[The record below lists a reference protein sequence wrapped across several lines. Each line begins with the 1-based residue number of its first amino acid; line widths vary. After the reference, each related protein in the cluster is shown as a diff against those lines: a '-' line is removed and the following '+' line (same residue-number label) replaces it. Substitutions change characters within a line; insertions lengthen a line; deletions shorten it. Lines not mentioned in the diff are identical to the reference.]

1 MTENTVKIEQT
12 SGKVQ
17 KTIKAKSFDMLSS
30 ALATAIFI
38 VLQLFV
44 DVIMENLPE
53 FMANS
58 FTITFLLSLLVE
70 GIFFFAAL
78 SVAKLQQIDLYE
90 ATDVKKPING
100 KTILICLAIAIIS
113 LFAFSPLSNVF
124 VYSLQKL
131 GYTSELSNIS
141 IPNFFAYFVYL
152 ILVCVSP
159 AFFEEFLFRGVI
171 LNGLKKY
178 GKHMA
183 VFVSA
188 FLFMI
193 MHGGP
198 DQTIHQFILGII
210 YGYVFIETRSLWA
223 TILMHF
229 FNNFYA
235 ITVLFISS
243 LSGVVSETTE
253 VLPTWQELGTSLAV
267 GLAMAAIGGYLI
279 FLLIRAIKKTK
290 ETKKTIPAELLE
302 GEMTEE
308 KINELKEL
316 VKEEKNEENEE
327 KKKVE
332 PENKKR
338 IILLFVTSMVYLVAI
353 WVLTLIDGLI

>member
-1 MTENTVKIEQT
+1 M
-12 SGKVQ
+12 
-17 KTIKAKSFDMLSS
+17 
-30 ALATAIFI
+30 
-38 VLQLFV
+38 
-44 DVIMENLPE
+44 
-53 FMANS
+53 
-58 FTITFLLSLLVE
+58 
-70 GIFFFAAL
+70 
-78 SVAKLQQIDLYE
+78 
-90 ATDVKKPING
+90 
-100 KTILICLAIAIIS
+100 
-113 LFAFSPLSNVF
+113 
-124 VYSLQKL
+124 
-131 GYTSELSNIS
+131 
-141 IPNFFAYFVYL
+141 
-152 ILVCVSP
+152 
-159 AFFEEFLFRGVI
+159 FRGVI

-235 ITVLFISS
+235 ITVLFISG

-267 GLAMAAIGGYLI
+267 GLVMAAIGGYLI

-316 VKEEKNEENEE
+316 VKEEKKEENEE

>member
-1 MTENTVKIEQT
+1 MTENTVKIEQS

-17 KTIKAKSFDMLSS
+17 KVIKAKSFDMLSS
-30 ALATAIFI
+30 ALACAIFI
-38 VLQLFV
+38 VLQQFIDILQNNMPDFV
-44 DVIMENLPE
+44 
-53 FMANS
+53 ANS
-58 FTITFLLSLLVE
+58 FSLTFLLSLLVE

-90 ATDVKKPING
+90 ATDVKKPIKG
-100 KTILICLAIAIIS
+100 KTVLICLAIAIIS
-113 LFAFSPLSNVF
+113 LFAFSSLSEVF
-124 VYSLQKL
+124 AFSLEKL
-131 GYTSELSNIS
+131 GYKSEFGDS
-141 IPNFFAYFVYL
+141 IKINSLFAYIVY
-152 ILVCVSP
+152 IVLVCISP

-210 YGYVFIETRSLWA
+210 YGYIFIETGSLWS
-223 TILMHF
+223 TIIMHF

-235 ITVLFISS
+235 VTVLFIAS
-243 LSGVVSETTE
+243 LAGVSTESPE
-253 VLPTWQELGTSLAV
+253 VLPTWQELGQTLAI
-267 GLAMAAIGGYLI
+267 GLSMAAIGGYLI
-279 FLLIRAIKKTK
+279 YLLIKAIRKTK
-290 ETKKTIPAELLE
+290 KQEKDKAEKLLE
-302 GEMTEE
+302 GEITQE
-308 KINELKEL
+308 KIDELKEL
-316 VKEEKNEENEE
+316 AKDENDIKEE
-327 KKKVE
+327 KKKVK

-338 IILLFVTSMVYLVAI
+338 IILLFVVSTIYLVTI
-353 WVLTLIDGLI
+353 WVLTLINGII